1 MAGLDELLSFPS
13 GFEQE
18 GGTIDSSFNIFTR
31 DDIKTKSGDKTVDIH
46 TTPII
51 MTEKMPSG
59 GKTVGD
65 ISSFIGTTGLAN
77 TDILALNGEAV
88 RKILTTPNDNGKGIN
103 EYLFLL
109 TTGQRYQN
117 VSDLVERQVA
127 FLCIFHHLFFLGKLA
142 KYPNFPMFTD
152 SFSDKFNAVQAKLQ
166 ELNKIVIGANRPS
179 TVAGEN
185 ANIKTTAQLDDVST
199 TFGSQGEP
207 TSTEVF
213 GVPSQDLIKFWTEL
227 TNGISFES
235 NITLSDMIEVL
246 KKSPKE
252 IYPWFT
258 SSITAPPA
266 AAPTPAVAP
275 VPAAGT
281 TEVPTPTGAA
291 AGVAMAPAV
300 GTTPAPESV
309 ASTVSTAPEKIVESG
324 TTLPAAEE
332 HIQAMFRASGRAHAA
347 PPPPPTPPQP
357 QQSAAEKIAAATGRP
372 TRAAAE
378 SAKRLSAA
386 IAAAEHPRTA
396 AAAATIETP
405 INANKKPTLEEL
417 KAANTAQAGEE
428 AKKAKLFAAA
438 SAANEATSTAGIPNE
453 EQKV

>member
-1 MAGLDELLSFPS
+1 MDGLDELLSFPS

-18 GGTIDSSFNIFTR
+18 GGAIDSGFNVLTR
-31 DDIKTKSGDKTVDIH
+31 DDIKTKSEDKTLDIH
-46 TTPII
+46 TTPVI
-51 MTEKMPSG
+51 MTEKTPAGS
-59 GKTVGD
+59 KIIGD
-65 ISSFIGTTGLAN
+65 ISSFMGTTGLAN
-77 TDILALNGEAV
+77 TDVLALNGEAV
-88 RKILTTPNDNGKGIN
+88 RKILTNPDDNGKGIN
-103 EYLFLL
+103 EHLFLL
-109 TTGQRYQN
+109 TTGERYQN
-117 VSDLVERQVA
+117 VSDLVNRQVA
-127 FLCIFHHLFFLGKLA
+127 FLCIFQHLFFLGKLA

-199 TFGSQGEP
+199 TFGSQAKP
-207 TSTEVF
+207 VSTEVF

-227 TNGISFES
+227 SNGISLES
-235 NITLSDMIEVL
+235 NLTFSDMIEVL
-246 KKSPKE
+246 KKNPKE

-258 SSITAPPA
+258 SSITGPPGAAAA
-266 AAPTPAVAP
+266 AAPAV
-275 VPAAGT
+275 GT
-281 TEVPTPTGAA
+281 TEVPTPTTGVA
-291 AGVAMAPAV
+291 AGIATAPAV

-372 TRAAAE
+372 TRRAAE

-386 IAAAEHPRTA
+386 VAADEHPRITA
-396 AAAATIETP
+396 AAASVETP
-405 INANKKPTLEEL
+405 INANKKPTAEEL
-417 KAANTAQAGEE
+417 KAANAAQAGEE
-428 AKKAKLFAAA
+428 AKKAKLIAAA
-438 SAANEATSTAGIPNE
+438 SSANETTSTNGIPNE
-453 EQKV
+453 EQKA

>member
-1 MAGLDELLSFPS
+1 MDGLDELLSFPS

-18 GGTIDSSFNIFTR
+18 GGAIDSGFNVLTR
-31 DDIKTKSGDKTVDIH
+31 DDIKTKSEDKTLDIH
-46 TTPII
+46 TTPVI
-51 MTEKMPSG
+51 MTEKTPAGS
-59 GKTVGD
+59 KIIGD
-65 ISSFIGTTGLAN
+65 ISSFMGTTGLAN
-77 TDILALNGEAV
+77 TDVLALNGEAV
-88 RKILTTPNDNGKGIN
+88 RKILTNPDDNGKGIN
-103 EYLFLL
+103 EHLFLL

-117 VSDLVERQVA
+117 VSDLVNRQVA
-127 FLCIFHHLFFLGKLA
+127 FLCIFQHLFFLGKLA

-199 TFGSQGEP
+199 TFGSQAKP
-207 TSTEVF
+207 VSTEVF

-227 TNGISFES
+227 SNGISLES
-235 NITLSDMIEVL
+235 NLTFSDMIEVL
-246 KKSPKE
+246 KKNPKE

-258 SSITAPPA
+258 SSITGPPGAAAA
-266 AAPTPAVAP
+266 AAPAV
-275 VPAAGT
+275 GT
-281 TEVPTPTGAA
+281 TEVPTPTTGVA
-291 AGVAMAPAV
+291 AGIATAPAV

-332 HIQAMFRASGRAHAA
+332 HIQAMFRASGRVRSA

-357 QQSAAEKIAAATGRP
+357 TAAEKIAAATGRP

-386 IAAAEHPRTA
+386 VAAAEHPRTT
-396 AAAATIETP
+396 AAAATVETP
-405 INANKKPTLEEL
+405 INANKEPTAEEL
-417 KAANTAQAGEE
+417 KAANAAESAE
-428 AKKAKLFAAA
+428 ANKKAKL
-438 SAANEATSTAGIPNE
+438 SAALANNHISTNGIPNE
-453 EQKV
+453 EQKA

>member
-1 MAGLDELLSFPS
+1 MEGLDELLSFPS
-13 GFEQE
+13 GFEQM
-18 GGTIDSSFNIFTR
+18 GGTIDDSFNIFTR
-31 DDIKTKSGDKTVDIH
+31 DDIKTKSDDKTVDIH

-88 RKILTTPNDNGKGIN
+88 RKILTNPNDNGKGIN
-103 EYLFLL
+103 EHLFLL

-152 SFSDKFNAVQAKLQ
+152 SFSDKFNAVQAQLQ
-166 ELNKIVIGANRPS
+166 EVNKIVIGANRPS

-258 SSITAPPA
+258 NSITEPPA
-266 AAPTPAVAP
+266 AAPTPAAA
-275 VPAAGT
+275 PAAGT

-372 TRAAAE
+372 TRRAAE

-386 IAAAEHPRTA
+386 VAADEHPRITA
-396 AAAATIETP
+396 AAAAVETP
-405 INANKKPTLEEL
+405 INANNKPTAEEL
-417 KAANTAQAGEE
+417 KAANAAESAE
-428 AKKAKLFAAA
+428 ANKKAKLSAAA
-438 SAANEATSTAGIPNE
+438 ANDQTSTNGIPNE

>member
-1 MAGLDELLSFPS
+1 MEGLDELLSFPS
-13 GFEQE
+13 GFEQM
-18 GGTIDSSFNIFTR
+18 GGTIDGLFNIFTR
-31 DDIKTKSGDKTVDIH
+31 DDIKTKSDDKTVDIH

-88 RKILTTPNDNGKGIN
+88 RKILTTPSDNGKGIN

-152 SFSDKFNAVQAKLQ
+152 SFSDKFNAVQAQLQ
-166 ELNKIVIGANRPS
+166 EVNKIVIGANRPS

-185 ANIKTTAQLDDVST
+185 ANIKTNTQLDDVST
-199 TFGSQGEP
+199 TFGSQAEP

-258 SSITAPPA
+258 SSITEPPA

-281 TEVPTPTGAA
+281 TEVPITTGAA
-291 AGVAMAPAV
+291 AGVAMAPAL

-332 HIQAMFRASGRAHAA
+332 HIEVMFRASGRARAA

-428 AKKAKLFAAA
+428 SKKAKLFAAA
-438 SAANEATSTAGIPNE
+438 SAANDATSTAGIPNE
-453 EQKV
+453 EQKA

>member
-1 MAGLDELLSFPS
+1 MEGLDELLSFPS
-13 GFEQE
+13 GFEQM
-18 GGTIDSSFNIFTR
+18 GGTIDGLFNIFTR
-31 DDIKTKSGDKTVDIH
+31 DDIKTKSDDKTVDIH

-88 RKILTTPNDNGKGIN
+88 RKILTNPSDNGKGIN

-152 SFSDKFNAVQAKLQ
+152 SFSDKFNAVQAQLQ
-166 ELNKIVIGANRPS
+166 EVNKIVIGANRPS

-185 ANIKTTAQLDDVST
+185 ANIKTNTQLDDVST

-258 SSITAPPA
+258 SSITAPPP

-275 VPAAGT
+275 VPAL
-281 TEVPTPTGAA
+281 
-291 AGVAMAPAV
+291 

-332 HIQAMFRASGRAHAA
+332 HIEVMFRASGRARAA
-347 PPPPPTPPQP
+347 PPPPPPPTPPQP

-417 KAANTAQAGEE
+417 KAANAAQAGEE

-438 SAANEATSTAGIPNE
+438 SAANDATSTAGIPNE
-453 EQKV
+453 EQKA

>member
-1 MAGLDELLSFPS
+1 MDGLDELLSFPS

-18 GGTIDSSFNIFTR
+18 GGAIDSGFNVLTR
-31 DDIKTKSGDKTVDIH
+31 DDIKTKSEDKTLDIH
-46 TTPII
+46 TTPVI
-51 MTEKMPSG
+51 MTEKTPAGS
-59 GKTVGD
+59 KIIGD
-65 ISSFIGTTGLAN
+65 ISSFMGTTGLAN
-77 TDILALNGEAV
+77 TDVLALNGEAV
-88 RKILTTPNDNGKGIN
+88 RKILTNPDDNGKGIN
-103 EYLFLL
+103 EHLFLL

-117 VSDLVERQVA
+117 VSDLVNRQVA
-127 FLCIFHHLFFLGKLA
+127 FLCIFQHLFFLGKLA

-199 TFGSQGEP
+199 TFGSQAKP
-207 TSTEVF
+207 VSTEVF

-227 TNGISFES
+227 SNGISLES
-235 NITLSDMIEVL
+235 NLTFSDMIEVL
-246 KKSPKE
+246 KKNPKE

-258 SSITAPPA
+258 SSITGPPGAAAA
-266 AAPTPAVAP
+266 AAPAV
-275 VPAAGT
+275 GT
-281 TEVPTPTGAA
+281 TEVPTPTTGVA
-291 AGVAMAPAV
+291 AGIATAPAV

-332 HIQAMFRASGRAHAA
+332 HIQAMFRASGRVRSV

-357 QQSAAEKIAAATGRP
+357 TAAEKIAAATGRP

-386 IAAAEHPRTA
+386 VAAAEHPRTT
-396 AAAATIETP
+396 AAAATVETP
-405 INANKKPTLEEL
+405 INANKEPTAEEL
-417 KAANTAQAGEE
+417 KAANAAESAE
-428 AKKAKLFAAA
+428 ANKKAKL
-438 SAANEATSTAGIPNE
+438 SAALANNHTSTNGIPNE
-453 EQKV
+453 EQKA